1 MHRTHILLIGTLLL
15 GLLSAC
21 QPGKER
27 TQMPISTPT
36 TELPPTPSST
46 HIPPTETLMPTDTL
60 PPATPTRHI
69 VQSLRELADLGTGKG
84 PVYSQDWSPN
94 GLLLVTADTELIRIW
109 DVTARQ
115 ESGVLSGHT
124 DYIWGLKWSPVT
136 ATGVS
141 TLASASQDGTVR
153 LWNIETGT
161 ATAALQTGWAFCV
174 AWSPDGQRIAVGAY
188 QTGIQIWDVSTQ
200 ELLHTWESSTNSPI
214 ISIVWSPDGSSLA
227 SGELYGD
234 IYLWDVA
241 TGQVRQAIT
250 GYTRQRCDVNGL
262 AWSPDGSSLASAHQ
276 DGQVRLWDPLTGQLV
291 RSIKAHTGWVRGLA
305 WSPDSSLLASTGEDK
320 RIFLWDPVTG
330 LAYAEQHHNRL
341 PVWSV
346 SWSPDGTMF
355 ASGAGGYQQ
364 PHTGATIVWELP

>member
-109 DVTARQ
+109 DVTAHQ

-153 LWNIETGT
+153 LWKH
-161 ATAALQTGWAFCV
+161 TGWAFCV

-214 ISIVWSPDGSSLA
+214 ISIAWSPDGSSLA

-250 GYTRQRCDVNGL
+250 GGAAVG
-262 AWSPDGSSLASAHQ
+262 SPDRPVGPVDQSSY
-276 DGQVRLWDPLTGQLV
+276 RLGARPGLV
-291 RSIKAHTGWVRGLA
+291 TR
-305 WSPDSSLLASTGEDK
+305 
-320 RIFLWDPVTG
+320 
-330 LAYAEQHHNRL
+330 
-341 PVWSV
+341 
-346 SWSPDGTMF
+346 
-355 ASGAGGYQQ
+355 
-364 PHTGATIVWELP
+364 